1 MEDLYSI
8 HPGISRVGGAASE
21 ASIAGAGSGPAAAP
35 SDLTE
40 LMKAQI
46 ASHPRYPSLL
56 SAYIECRKVGAPPQV
71 ASLLEEVS
79 RERRAGAGAGAA
91 EIGVDPE
98 LDEFMESYCRVLV
111 RYKEELSR
119 PFDEA
124 ASFLSSI
131 QAQLSNLC
139 SGGSSPAATT
149 ATHSDDMMGS
159 SEDEQCSGDTDV
171 PDLGQEHS
179 SRLADHELKE
189 MLLKKYSGCL
199 SRLRSE
205 FLKKRKKG
213 KLPKDARTVL
223 LEWWNTHYRWPYPT
237 EEDKVRLAAMTG
249 LDPKQI
255 NNWFINQRKR
265 HWKPLEDMRFAL
277 MEGVAGGSSGTTLY
291 FDTGTIGP

>member
-8 HPGISRVGGAASE
+8 HPGISRAGGAASE
-21 ASIAGAGSGPAAAP
+21 ASVAGVGGPAP

-71 ASLLEEVS
+71 ASLLEEVN
-79 RERRAGAGAGAA
+79 RERRGGPGAGAG

-98 LDEFMESYCRVLV
+98 LDEFMDSYCRVLV

-149 ATHSDDMMGS
+149 ATHSGS
-159 SEDEQCSGDTDV
+159 NRVHANGVQGVRAGVKHWEGACVGFC
-171 PDLGQEHS
+171 P
-179 SRLADHELKE
+179 RL
-189 MLLKKYSGCL
+189 
-199 SRLRSE
+199 
-205 FLKKRKKG
+205 
-213 KLPKDARTVL
+213 
-223 LEWWNTHYRWPYPT
+223 
-237 EEDKVRLAAMTG
+237 
-249 LDPKQI
+249 
-255 NNWFINQRKR
+255 
-265 HWKPLEDMRFAL
+265 
-277 MEGVAGGSSGTTLY
+277 
-291 FDTGTIGP
+291 